1 MTSRGRP
8 WGALG
13 TCLVLGALAGMAPG
27 YPEPGWVRAAIAGA
41 VVGGSAAVVALLGR
55 RIDAGT
61 ALTGLAAGIVAGFE
75 GLLVAAVA
83 ARDDTERAD
92 ALLGTT
98 LLAVVLGLVCAG
110 VATVLTDDTDPA

>member
-1 MTSRGRP
+1 MTDRGRP

-13 TCLVLGALAGMAPG
+13 TCVVLGALAGAALG
-27 YPEPGWVRAAIAGA
+27 YPEPRWVWSVLAGA
-41 VVGGSAAVVALLGR
+41 VVAVSAAVVALLGR
-55 RIDAGT
+55 RVDAGT

-75 GLLVAAVA
+75 GLLVTAVA
-83 ARDDTERAD
+83 LRGDTERAD

-110 VATVLTDDTDPA
+110 VATVLTDDADPA